1 MMEARKVKIDS
12 AKGQEARLAAMLV
25 QVSSQYES
33 SIHIEYGSKTV
44 NAKSIMGMMSLGLKN
59 GDEIQ
64 VTAEGS
70 DAVEALDGIEK
81 YLTNKKG

>member
-1 MMEARKVKIDS
+1 MEARKITIDS

-59 GDEIQ
+59 GDVIE

-70 DAVEALDGIEK
+70 DAASALDGIEK
-81 YLTNKKG
+81 YLTNKQN

>member
-1 MMEARKVKIDS
+1 MEARKITIDS

-59 GDEIQ
+59 GDVIE

-70 DAVEALDGIEK
+70 DAASALDDIEK
-81 YLTNKKG
+81 YLTNKQN